1 MAIFDTILN
10 ALGVRRQTN
19 NQQTNNR
26 RDRNTTGSTVQSQA
40 QAQTNEYARQVR
52 ERERRQQAGAE
63 PVQQAPRQ
71 NNTQQNRQSAQQS
84 TRQTMN
90 PNTAQG
96 RQNRD
101 EIKAS
106 VNESKTNWDYINT
119 VIDSA
124 LSHNS
129 LTAPLMKT
137 IKSAKEPKTVQEQ
150 AQPKDTRTVTEK
162 VGDFITSIPKAINER
177 KTNQSYQFG
186 MSDEEQERIA
196 RERGA
201 SDEDIAQ
208 AKQAF
213 AMNIDYINRNAQHG
227 HTYEKMVENQ
237 MRTAGGLPM
246 DSWLRFLPDNDG
258 NIVDRS
264 LNSAR
269 AGVLMHGQG
278 LTGLQANI
286 GNRLGADDYE
296 EERLKDFQYQQA
308 LTQQALSGDNQGAY
322 DRIFA
327 NSVSNLLTGLETTAL
342 GQLGGMSLGT
352 HALENVGLGNMA
364 VNSFGNAYGNVRTG
378 GMGEQYADDVD
389 AARRY
394 AYASALNELGQEKMF
409 DALSLISGGKITENT
424 IPGANVFGLG
434 SFMTEAAEEGAGAL
448 VDPFAEAALEGN
460 VFSPEYW
467 NRVGEI
473 YKEQGL
479 AGTMQNVRDSAIEG
493 GLGGVMGGVM
503 SNPYQSAR
511 QVGTDINALRADLG
525 KEGIRNTLRQ
535 YDEAMQGGQETGDF
549 VPNPNGYSLEGA
561 RAQKLNNGNATLS
574 EGTTAGDDFV
584 LEMYRNEDGTYDV
597 YDTRTGA
604 SNTYKTAPTIS
615 QAEQDMRQA
624 VTDEKTSVDYGD
636 YEEALDELS
645 NNKNIERNISTLK
658 SLVSRGGLRSSVP
671 SLRERAQRANEAIIR
686 YDIKTLGVQDVEF
699 RNGVAIYKPI
709 SEKTIKEI
717 IDISNRNGIPVDF
730 LPHQI
735 VERKGAGA
743 WFAPGPGGKFSL
755 NTGVI
760 HLPDRPVSNDTL
772 IEALVH
778 EITHTTEGSNAYNK
792 FKEDMRENSNRYVDE
807 DGNVTLDPVNSD
819 TYAEDKRHMFGVET
833 VANRSGDFANKNP
846 GTVESYASG
855 RNKWA
860 WSLLNPFDANGE
872 VTNLQTR
879 ARKARTTGL
888 GLEAQRAGRYV
899 KNTDQLEYDADYV
912 LHLKNALDE
921 KVAKWT
927 KQFVKKNDRQP
938 TRDEIDRYK
947 SRAKVEEFSGAEI
960 EGFVNSSKYG
970 LPVNRIIPYNGEREW
985 DTPKVKKAKSEEGYT
1000 TEFNDYASGNIHKRG
1015 ETDLSDSNR
1024 SDRLPPLIP
1033 DWDDVEG
1040 LKLTKLTSEEELDER
1055 ARTMLADTLE
1065 RKGLQMLPGDDNI
1078 VTTEEA
1084 RKLVD
1089 DLIESKGKSATLPKK
1104 IQHLQD
1110 VFFEGRNGKSPVGK
1124 DIYDTYLKL
1133 TKKDTSTAKKSSA
1146 KPKKTKATDIESD
1159 TMTEEDAHKMAD
1171 ALEQD
1176 YGKRIT
1182 ENDEND
1188 MRSLAEVEK
1197 EEAKKLP
1204 SEKDRETWNF
1214 VDKGKLSKEDK
1225 AKLDAIMASI
1235 FGNPA
1240 NTATFASTLK
1250 SRFGLTREEAKT
1262 AAELM
1267 VEKGFNEDVLDE
1279 LVNKKGIKKLATIEQ
1294 GGELKF
1300 SPHKLI
1306 GQTYNE
1312 FAPRKIGFKPYTS
1325 EMAEAYDKKLEELQK
1340 YRGSVAE
1347 YETNMGEADKAL
1359 LKNFKNNAHKY
1370 AKEGVDESKA
1380 TIKKTA
1386 EGKLFVIEPD
1396 GTFSGSTVDNL
1407 YQGIMDSLR
1416 ETLLGKASSFARM
1429 VQNAYGTRTDSYKGA
1444 PNGEYAKRAFE
1455 TAKELYDIAN
1465 DLKENGINSEYFKK
1479 SGYKVL
1485 PAETVEGLNVKSIKG
1500 ESNSDRLERIA
1511 KIVDENLEKVMDIS
1525 DDSSLS
1531 YEQKLEKSLALFK
1544 DKQAVEEKTEP
1555 VRKTEQDVFE
1565 EVVNKETPKKKQRK
1579 PKVEQKTVETEKT
1592 EEKKEEERKE
1602 ETPKEEISEQ
1612 ELPPESEEPEIITR
1626 AKTAYGNGDVKGLS
1640 NYYKGLG
1647 ISEDTA
1653 NKLAQRIRDGGNSAN
1668 LEQTAARELTQANKE
1683 EYPEVA
1689 DARDV
1694 IGNINSALRD
1704 VKITETEA
1712 KKEEAPAKRE
1722 INEPRTISK
1731 ERQRDLDTLA
1741 FFRDQNEEN
1750 AGLPSDME
1758 RVHRKADSETERP
1771 DRLRQKNR
1779 IAKSDTE
1786 VASMNAHEMMQYFH
1800 DEDWGYVSE
1809 ETEKEIEDLAKETE
1823 NNKVVSREEGD
1834 VYNSVAALLYRAGG
1848 KLETVNEFAKHLEET
1863 GKEGK
1868 VKQAGRRQV
1877 ERELLENGEFKTIE
1891 GAGQFVD
1898 KVVNAYK
1905 KMSNT
1910 KSDESVEMTGADFNR
1925 MTAEPASGEGYEQ
1938 NADMKDTLESTTISK
1953 RRVRKRDRIYEQVE
1967 ENVKKVN
1974 DTAKKVKGEEFNTKD
1989 TETIKSAETR
1999 AEEAKEEKHERQ
2011 QVKLEDFVAKQAEEM
2026 RQASSDRLN
2035 YAQDFSKSQTTA
2047 KFVKDKYWDEGLRA
2061 RAEESHLIKAV
2072 KHDADVKADASKW
2085 NDESGQG
2092 GVVAY
2097 AEAMNRDNG
2106 YEPSEEELLYLIEG
2120 LKRAN
2125 KLQQDIAQNIKRL
2138 ENDNSKGAKE
2148 ALSKMRDE
2156 QKYQMDACVTLFEA
2170 IKGDG
2175 SEAGRALRAMRYL
2188 YETPE
2193 LIPAYMRRKIAQL
2206 NKKYAKQL
2214 KNREIKLDQ
2223 DLLDKISNPNISDE
2237 ERDELW
2243 DKINYNLADQLPRTL
2258 SGRVTQWRKTGMLL
2272 NPRTHIRNIIS
2283 NGLTYGMFRINDLT
2297 QAGIENFV
2305 LNHKAVQKLLNTEY
2319 TEADRRAAAR
2329 VDKDYMEV
2337 AEWLDKQH
2345 RYSREGGGG
2354 GKFNIFEGISEAG
2367 AFSNNNPVGRFLNKV
2382 ARANNKA
2389 LNTEDRWFV
2398 EGRAHRAMAE
2408 MLKAQGYKVEKK
2420 GSDFEI
2426 TKDNKAIQQNV
2437 LEAIEREA
2445 LKNAQEA
2452 TYHDFNK
2459 AAKALE
2465 NLKKSLGSAGYAI
2478 DIIVPF
2484 TKTPANIMRRSL
2496 EFSPVGLAKS
2506 VTTDLY
2512 KVRNGDMSASTYITR
2527 LSRGVTG
2534 TAAFIIGA
2542 VIANMGWLSKPDDD
2556 EDERTEYYE
2565 DNVYGKQD
2573 LALHIGDRYYS
2584 LDWAMP
2590 SSAPLMMGAAMA
2602 NEFSKH
2608 GLNIL
2613 DYDAKELLSDGA
2625 KALNPVL
2632 EASYLG
2638 SLSDF
2643 MTSFSQ
2649 GVNYGG
2655 NVLPA
2660 GTLGGF
2666 ERAGSSIVEN
2676 LAGQMAPTIGG
2687 AINRTIDSTK
2697 RTTSGNTMG
2706 ERVKNKFLMNTPF
2719 FSRLLQPAID
2729 EKGNEIKNLGFISDD
2744 VIGRLIYNFATPMTI
2759 TEDTHDK
2766 LDSALMSVGTNSKGV
2781 AVALPRNQTGTGGL
2795 KGQILSDLRDAGM
2808 NLSDISAEEYTQVK
2822 KTYYGNYREYA
2833 KAYNE
2838 LAEYNHL
2845 GTHVRDDVYTKLEQ
2859 LALAEAKATYYD
2871 KVGSVDELYTKEQKA
2886 ALALKAHGV
2895 SPAQFYLIKDCGLT
2909 GNRKALYVMSELENL
2924 GVADEVID
2932 DIMHQKYFA
2941 SAVGL
2946 SDSVVLKTADER
2958 EDARA
2963 KYLMEDGETLESM
2976 VANYRAQ
2983 SNEAYEAKKESDSKK
2998 SEEESW
3004 EKFFEKADKKYGT
3017 HLSSGKGSK
3026 GSGSKGKSSGGR
3038 RSSSRKSS
3046 SGGGSSSGS
3055 SSSTTISADEQ
3066 EMYEKFFKAAGK
3078 ALNIKGDLPSASV
3091 KVKFDDDS
3099 ALWDRLVNASKSD
3112 VEKLRRELGIK

>member
-1 MAIFDTILN
+1 MAINVN
-10 ALGVRRQTN
+10 AVKNKIRNELRQAPTPT
-19 NQQTNNR
+19 QGT
-26 RDRNTTGSTVQSQA
+26 RNTTGSTVQSQA
-40 QAQTNEYARQVR
+40 QAQTRQSN
-52 ERERRQQAGAE
+52 RQSN
-63 PVQQAPRQ
+63 RQ
-71 NNTQQNRQSAQQS
+71 NNTQQSN
-84 TRQTMN
+84 RQTMN

-96 RQNRD
+96 RRNRD

-162 VGDFITSIPKAINER
+162 VGDFITSIPKGINER
-177 KTNQSYQFG
+177 RTNRSYQFG
-186 MSDEEQERIA
+186 MSDEEQEAIA

-246 DSWLRFLPDNDG
+246 DSWLRFLPDDDG

-278 LTGLQANI
+278 LTGLQADI

-296 EERLKDFQYQQA
+296 EDRLKDFQYQQA

-352 HALENVGLGNMA
+352 KALERIGLGNMA

-378 GMGEQYADDVD
+378 GMGEQYTDDVD

-409 DALSLISGGKITENT
+409 DALGLISGGKITENT

-448 VDPFAEAALEGN
+448 VDPFTEAALEGN
-460 VFSPEYW
+460 IFSPEYW
-467 NRVGEI
+467 KRVGEI
-473 YKEQGL
+473 YGEQGL
-479 AGTMQNVRDSAIEG
+479 AGTLQNVRDSAIEG

-503 SNPYQSAR
+503 SNPVQSAR
-511 QVGTDINALRADLG
+511 QIATDVRGYANARKLSSALKWARQNSDENGIINAGQPKYLNQQAPNLNLAGASAKDSREIEFEAKTGSPNFKDGSYDYEKVDDGSLPIEMRGLERTRKIQGHADSLDGADDMLRRAFDAYTEFYIGDPNNDADLPVRSAKLGEEFLHLRAMRVALG
-525 KEGIRNTLRQ
+525 
-535 YDEAMQGGQETGDF
+535 
-549 VPNPNGYSLEGA
+549 EGA
-561 RAQKLNNGNATLS
+561 LMSTSPKVRKDAQDANA
-574 EGTTAGDDFV
+574 FV
-584 LEMYRNEDGTYDV
+584 VWD
-597 YDTRTGA
+597 
-604 SNTYKTAPTIS
+604 S
-615 QAEQDMRQA
+615 
-624 VTDEKTSVDYGD
+624 
-636 YEEALDELS
+636 
-645 NNKNIERNISTLK
+645 IERC
-658 SLVSRGGLRSSVP
+658 G
-671 SLRERAQRANEAIIR
+671 ANGAMNEVDPNVVNKLI
-686 YDIKTLGVQDVEF
+686 G
-699 RNGVAIYKPI
+699 
-709 SEKTIKEI
+709 
-717 IDISNRNGIPVDF
+717 ISNRVGVPFEF
-730 LPHQI
+730 LPDSYF
-735 VERKGAGA
+735 VKPDGARVGG
-743 WFAPGPGGKFSL
+743 WFAPGRHDKNGL
-755 NTGVI
+755 RTGVI
-760 HLPDRPVSNDTL
+760 QLPISSANDVEDFIDVFL
-772 IEALVH
+772 H
-778 EITHTTEGSNAYNK
+778 EVTHTTEGTPEYYKLAEALKEIDGTVSEDYLMDMAFDPPSLDDYAKANLGVVYDK
-792 FKEDMRENSNRYVDE
+792 KGHLHRVKDISLGWQDIDEDMSEAEFTDTTTGEKVPMPHNTIAADPLHMHGNEHYANLVGNFVRNLVTDEKYGSLTERKKATFKDILAELGGENVALRNPISFLRDAMK
-807 DGNVTLDPVNSD
+807 NVATLDLTKETKRKAEKRIKRLLEDAMDASIFAETMGTVYDPRGHGQLKVEVNRVMRKGGTPVSTIPGRFNKD
-819 TYAEDKRHMFGVET
+819 GTPMLVRDAVHLIDKGEQVPYDGVHEYL
-833 VANRSGDFANKNP
+833 VPRYKKDPHKGYSSSWADFANGDVLGNHAITPKDLGNY
-846 GTVESYASG
+846 SYKQDLKRTGLTEEDLENYAM
-855 RNKWA
+855 
-860 WSLLNPFDANGE
+860 E
-872 VTNLQTR
+872 VTDAMDGDYESPVT
-879 ARKARTTGL
+879 K
-888 GLEAQRAGRYV
+888 EAFEKIA
-899 KNTDQLEYDADYV
+899 KN
-912 LHLKNALDE
+912 
-921 KVAKWT
+921 
-927 KQFVKKNDRQP
+927 
-938 TRDEIDRYK
+938 
-947 SRAKVEEFSGAEI
+947 
-960 EGFVNSSKYG
+960 
-970 LPVNRIIPYNGEREW
+970 
-985 DTPKVKKAKSEEGYT
+985 
-1000 TEFNDYASGNIHKRG
+1000 
-1015 ETDLSDSNR
+1015 
-1024 SDRLPPLIP
+1024 
-1033 DWDDVEG
+1033 
-1040 LKLTKLTSEEELDER
+1040 DER
-1055 ARTMLADTLE
+1055 AKKIGFETFKRMIDNYDVREELTDEENATMNAYAEENNDPYEEIDSYLSSQGIAKSYAERLGNDLRKKGDYSASTLE
-1065 RKGLQMLPGDDNI
+1065 QGVRSLKNSKKI
-1078 VTTEEA
+1078 SEEEA
-1084 RKLVD
+1084 RKLLTD
-1089 DLIESKGKSATLPKK
+1089 FRDEYNKRHPEGLEAANKKAEAKAQKAQEEAQKAERKKKKNAEAEEQAAFNRLMAEDAREQRNAQNGKNQKLNYYFDSKGRLIDAAT
-1104 IQHLQD
+1104 
-1110 VFFEGRNGKSPVGK
+1110 GKPVK
-1124 DIYDTYLKL
+1124 NVKRTNLNEQSTSKQTDERKAYFTDSEIERIDAALKGG
-1133 TKKDTSTAKKSSA
+1133 A
-1146 KPKKTKATDIESD
+1146 I
-1159 TMTEEDAHKMAD
+1159 
-1171 ALEQD
+1171 
-1176 YGKRIT
+1176 
-1182 ENDEND
+1182 DEH
-1188 MRSLAEVEK
+1188 EK
-1197 EEAKKLP
+1197 EIVERAKKLQKTKW
-1204 SEKDRETWNF
+1204 SVEFYKKVNDSFKNTVEEAYKEDDSITTESKEYKDFLQKMYDFAEYAQYDSSGGFDIDVLNAISDWNWNHPNAQIEAGETDTGFYIYDDSYTRET
-1214 VDKGKLSKEDK
+1214 
-1225 AKLDAIMASI
+1225 
-1235 FGNPA
+1235 
-1240 NTATFASTLK
+1240 
-1250 SRFGLTREEAKT
+1250 
-1262 AAELM
+1262 
-1267 VEKGFNEDVLDE
+1267 DVLD
-1279 LVNKKGIKKLATIEQ
+1279 KIA
-1294 GGELKF
+1294 
-1300 SPHKLI
+1300 
-1306 GQTYNE
+1306 E
-1312 FAPRKIGFKPYTS
+1312 FTNSQNPS
-1325 EMAEAYDKKLEELQK
+1325 E
-1340 YRGSVAE
+1340 
-1347 YETNMGEADKAL
+1347 T
-1359 LKNFKNNAHKY
+1359 
-1370 AKEGVDESKA
+1370 
-1380 TIKKTA
+1380 
-1386 EGKLFVIEPD
+1386 
-1396 GTFSGSTVDNL
+1396 
-1407 YQGIMDSLR
+1407 
-1416 ETLLGKASSFARM
+1416 
-1429 VQNAYGTRTDSYKGA
+1429 
-1444 PNGEYAKRAFE
+1444 
-1455 TAKELYDIAN
+1455 
-1465 DLKENGINSEYFKK
+1465 
-1479 SGYKVL
+1479 
-1485 PAETVEGLNVKSIKG
+1485 
-1500 ESNSDRLERIA
+1500 
-1511 KIVDENLEKVMDIS
+1511 
-1525 DDSSLS
+1525 
-1531 YEQKLEKSLALFK
+1531 EQK
-1544 DKQAVEEKTEP
+1544 TETP
-1555 VRKTEQDVFE
+1555 RKTESQIYE
-1565 EVVNKETPKKKQRK
+1565 ETFNPTVKETKAETKKNE
-1579 PKVEQKTVETEKT
+1579 KVEETKT
-1592 EEKKEEERKE
+1592 EENREEERKE
-1602 ETPKEEISEQ
+1602 ETSKEETAEQQKVEYPLTEPSPTELAETLKSENSDDKFARILNEIDNPRAERTGNDE
-1612 ELPPESEEPEIITR
+1612 ELNSVLAIAYYRLGASVEHANALADRKMSTGNSRTRYTPVMEDIMKEHPELTLKEAKALLANIHSR
-1626 AKTAYGNGDVKGLS
+1626 YNDMVKTAKS
-1640 NYYKGLG
+1640 QR
-1647 ISEDTA
+1647 
-1653 NKLAQRIRDGGNSAN
+1653 NKQGFTRQQAQN
-1668 LEQTAARELTQANKE
+1668 
-1683 EYPEVA
+1683 V
-1689 DARDV
+1689 
-1694 IGNINSALRD
+1694 
-1704 VKITETEA
+1704 
-1712 KKEEAPAKRE
+1712 
-1722 INEPRTISK
+1722 
-1731 ERQRDLDTLA
+1731 
-1741 FFRDQNEEN
+1741 
-1750 AGLPSDME
+1750 
-1758 RVHRKADSETERP
+1758 
-1771 DRLRQKNR
+1771 
-1779 IAKSDTE
+1779 
-1786 VASMNAHEMMQYFH
+1786 
-1800 DEDWGYVSE
+1800 
-1809 ETEKEIEDLAKETE
+1809 ETE
-1823 NNKVVSREEGD
+1823 NVMDAETTVRQQAEESTNKGTLEQAMVSEPQNVAENKTEEPAKQETKQTSEK
-1834 VYNSVAALLYRAGG
+1834 VEATAENS
-1848 KLETVNEFAKHLEET
+1848 ES
-1863 GKEGK
+1863 
-1868 VKQAGRRQV
+1868 
-1877 ERELLENGEFKTIE
+1877 KTILDTVAQMRTENNSTKKIEEYYKSLGMDDATAKEVAEFTTDGVKMERE
-1891 GAGQFVD
+1891 GAGNAETLKRAANQIAQKGDMTYEDAFKQLVD
-1898 KVVNAYK
+1898 AKKNSWDKSREILKERETTSKTNAENKVNQVK
-1905 KMSNT
+1905 
-1910 KSDESVEMTGADFNR
+1910 
-1925 MTAEPASGEGYEQ
+1925 TATDDA
-1938 NADMKDTLESTTISK
+1938 
-1953 RRVRKRDRIYEQVE
+1953 
-1967 ENVKKVN
+1967 VKKVN
-1974 DTAKKVKGEEFNTKD
+1974 ETAKKVKGKEFNEKD
-1989 TETIKSAETR
+1989 TETIKFAETR
-1999 AEEAKEEKHERQ
+1999 AEEKKEEKHERQ
-2011 QVKLEDFVAKQAEEM
+2011 QVKLEDFVAKQAEKM

-2035 YAQDFSKSQTTA
+2035 YAQDFTDSQTTA
-2047 KFVKDKYWDEGLRA
+2047 KFIKDKYWDEGLRA

-2072 KHDADVKADASKW
+2072 KHDSDVKADASKW

-2097 AEAMNRDNG
+2097 AEAINRDNG
-2106 YEPSEEELLYLIEG
+2106 YEPTEEEILYLIEG

-2138 ENDNSKGAKE
+2138 ENDKSKGAKE

-2193 LIPAYMRRKIAQL
+2193 LIPVYMQRKLAQL

-2214 KNREIKLDQ
+2214 KGREIKLDQ
-2223 DLLDKISNPNISDE
+2223 DLLDKISDPNISDE
-2237 ERDELW
+2237 ERDDLW

-2272 NPRTHIRNIIS
+2272 NPRTHMRNIIS

-2305 LNHKAVQKLLNTEY
+2305 LKHKAVQKILNTEY
-2319 TEADRRAAAR
+2319 TQADRRAAAR
-2329 VDKDYMEV
+2329 VDKDYMEAAV
-2337 AEWLDKQH
+2337 WLDKQH
-2345 RYSREGGGG
+2345 KYSREGDGG

-2426 TKDNKAIQQNV
+2426 TKDNKAIQPSV

-2506 VTTDLY
+2506 VTKDLY

-2706 ERVKNKFLMNTPF
+2706 ERMRNKFLMNAPF
-2719 FSRLLQPAID
+2719 FSRMLQPAID

-2808 NLSDISAEEYTQVK
+2808 NLSDISAKEYTQVK

-2871 KVGSVDELYTKEQKA
+2871 KVGSTDDLYTKEQKA

-2983 SNEAYEAKKESDSKK
+2983 SNEAYKAKKESDSKK

-3004 EKFFEKADKKYGT
+3004 NKFLEKADKKFGT

-3038 RSSSRKSS
+3038 RRSSRKSS
-3046 SGGGSSSGS
+3046 GGSSST
-3055 SSSTTISADEQ
+3055 TTISTDEQ
-3066 EMYEKFFKAAGK
+3066 KMYEKFFKAAGK
-3078 ALNIKGDLPSASV
+3078 ALSIKGDLPSASV